1 MKLQCPK
8 CKSSSITKLKNND
21 FGLKFLLWLQGI
33 FIRFGLAI
41 FLFCLTLVLIGV
53 IQNLIS
59 GDVFFSTSNISGI
72 DIIFS
77 IFATLLGFCIIIII
91 ISFPIIKL
99 YEIFMGF
106 QNISTNQSASYNA
119 IIMLLYYINL
129 GGILFGIISL
139 IIGFSSNTPLYPII
153 MTMTKSETIDY
164 SKLINLGIYLLII
177 CCSLLFLLYKVIETK
192 SEKIF
197 VCDVCGYHFEI
208 DNNLI
213 QETEN
218 IESTENNLSNEIKKD
233 EIEETKEKNNSNE
246 LGMFETANS
255 FYNQKKYK
263 KAFKLFKKSAEQGNS
278 QAQYNLGAMYENGEG
293 TEENIEQA
301 KYWYKK
307 SADQGDEDAK
317 EALKE
322 LEIEETKEKNNSN
335 ENKKTKN
342 IFRSPE
348 DSDGSIERYKK
359 AAEEGD
365 EKAKDALKNLKEY
378 EEEVLRSK
386 NKVTQMQEVF
396 SEKIEK
402 KENEKEKAVSL
413 YEKGLKYYSQAQPD
427 YYFAFQYFMKSAKLG
442 YALAQYNLAVMYEN
456 GTYVDK
462 NIDEAIKWYKKAAE
476 EGDEKAQKALKELKL
491 QSPSLET
498 NEKEILKSK

>member
-8 CKSSSITKLKNND
+8 CKSSSVTKLQNND

-41 FLFCLTLVLIGV
+41 FLFFLTLVLIGV

-59 GDVFFSTSNISGI
+59 GDFFFSNSNISGM
-72 DIIFS
+72 DIICS
-77 IFATLLGFCIIIII
+77 IFVTLLGFCIIIII

-106 QNISTNQSASYNA
+106 QNLSTNQSNYYNV

-164 SKLINLGIYLLII
+164 SKLINFGIFLLII
-177 CCSLLFLLYKVIETK
+177 CCSLICLLYKIIETK

-197 VCDVCGYHFEI
+197 VCNVCGYNFEK

-213 QETEN
+213 PKTEN
-218 IESTENNLSNEIKKD
+218 IESSENNLSNEIKKD
-233 EIEETKEKNNSNE
+233 ENEETEKTEEKNNSNE
-246 LGMFETANS
+246 FDMFEMANS

-263 KAFKLFKKSAEQGNS
+263 KAFELLKKLAEQGDS

-307 SADQGDEDAK
+307 SADQGNEDAK

-322 LEIEETKEKNNSN
+322 LE
-335 ENKKTKN
+335 
-342 IFRSPE
+342 
-348 DSDGSIERYKK
+348 
-359 AAEEGD
+359 
-365 EKAKDALKNLKEY
+365 
-378 EEEVLRSK
+378 
-386 NKVTQMQEVF
+386 Q
-396 SEKIEK
+396 
-402 KENEKEKAVSL
+402 
-413 YEKGLKYYSQAQPD
+413 
-427 YYFAFQYFMKSAKLG
+427 
-442 YALAQYNLAVMYEN
+442 
-456 GTYVDK
+456 
-462 NIDEAIKWYKKAAE
+462 
-476 EGDEKAQKALKELKL
+476 

-498 NEKEILKSK
+498 NEKEILKSKNRK